1 MIESTDKQI
10 FDEIKQ
16 GNEIAFNRLFDQY
29 YTSLCFFANKYLEDI
44 DQSRSVVQG
53 FFVDLWVNREKI
65 KITQSVKSYL
75 YNSVK
80 NRSIDHLRKEK
91 KNTHTTEL
99 TDDIAQSP
107 FKDLVEEAELNDR
120 INQSINELPERCREI
135 FMLCRF
141 EGLKYAQIAEQLDIS
156 IKTVEMQMGIALK
169 KLRQK
174 LSDIQMISLLSFI
187 SAQKI

>member
-1 MIESTDKQI
+1 MSEPTDKQI
-10 FDEIKQ
+10 FEEIKQ
-16 GNEIAFNRLFDQY
+16 GDELAFNRLFDQH
-29 YTSLCFFANKYLEDI
+29 YTSLCFFADKYLEDI

-53 FFVDLWVNREKI
+53 FFVDLWVKREKI
-65 KITQSVKSYL
+65 KISQSVKSYL
-75 YNSVK
+75 YSSVK

-120 INQSINELPERCREI
+120 INQSINELPEKCREI

-174 LSDIQMISLLSFI
+174 LSDIQLFSLMVFI
-187 SAQKI
+187 SSKKI